1 MHITILTMKFSLP
14 GCRSLKEKRQ
24 RIGGMHE
31 RYGRQPAVAVC
42 ESADRDRL
50 DASEWTFV
58 VTGITAQE
66 VQSLC
71 SEIEDRIQRTVEAR
85 VLEVIHE
92 RLQAP
97 GTGHPFFQS
106 IRRRVI
112 FITSAEVFTAS

>member
-1 MHITILTMKFSLP
+1 MHIAVLTMKFSLP

-50 DASEWTFV
+50 DVSEWTFV

-92 RLQAP
+92 RL
-97 GTGHPFFQS
+97 
-106 IRRRVI
+106 
-112 FITSAEVFTAS
+112 

>member
-1 MHITILTMKFSLP
+1 MHIAVLTMKFSLP

-92 RLQAP
+92 RL
-97 GTGHPFFQS
+97 
-106 IRRRVI
+106 
-112 FITSAEVFTAS
+112 

>member
-1 MHITILTMKFSLP
+1 MHIAVLTMKFSLP

-31 RYGRQPAVAVC
+31 RYGHQPAVAVC

-85 VLEVIHE
+85 VMEVIHE
-92 RLQAP
+92 RL
-97 GTGHPFFQS
+97 
-106 IRRRVI
+106 
-112 FITSAEVFTAS
+112 

>member
-1 MHITILTMKFSLP
+1 MHIAVLTMKFSLP

-85 VLEVIHE
+85 VIEVIHE
-92 RLQAP
+92 RL
-97 GTGHPFFQS
+97 
-106 IRRRVI
+106 
-112 FITSAEVFTAS
+112 